1 MPYVSISVN
10 HKPIKA
16 DKQTFDLSHLNAFKI
31 NIPDKG
37 IDGGDIRI
45 VVKFSTHVYTERA
58 THGRRRDI
66 QDQSGTW
73 RTLCPDRHAVSL
85 ILPEVITNFIDQDGK
100 TTVSQDYNKGSN
112 LLLVE
117 TVDGE
122 SWAVFFCFEP
132 FQAGLLLTV
141 LSVYAKTG
149 NMHRHSKYNNA
160 SYYARKCLYS
170 GKRVP

>member
-1 MPYVSISVN
+1 MSIPLN
-10 HKPIKA
+10 HAPIKA
-16 DKQTFDLSHLNAFKI
+16 DGQIIYLSHLNAFKVDI
-31 NIPDKG
+31 SGKG
-37 IDGGDIRI
+37 VDGGDIPI
-45 VVKFSTHVYTERA
+45 VVKFSTHVFTDRA

-73 RTLCPDRHAVSL
+73 RTFCPDRYAVSL
-85 ILPEVITNFIDQDGK
+85 MLPAVISDFIDQDGK
-100 TTVSQDYNKGSN
+100 AAISQDYNKGSN

-132 FQAGLLLTV
+132 SPPGLLLTI

-149 NMHRHSKYNNA
+149 NMHRHSKFNNA
-160 SYYARKCLYS
+160 SYYARKCLFS
-170 GKRVP
+170 NKRVP

>member
-1 MPYVSISVN
+1 MPYVSIPLN
-10 HKPIKA
+10 HNPIIA
-16 DKQTFDLSHLNAFKI
+16 DERTFDLSHLNAFGVD
-31 NIPDKG
+31 IPDKG

-45 VVKFSTHVYTERA
+45 VVRFSTHVFTDRA

-73 RTLCPDRHAVSL
+73 RTFCPDRYAVSL
-85 ILPEVITNFIDQDGK
+85 LLPKIITDLIVQDGK

-122 SWAVFFCFEP
+122 SWAVFFCFESSP
-132 FQAGLLLTV
+132 PDRK
-141 LSVYAKTG
+141 SV
-149 NMHRHSKYNNA
+149 
-160 SYYARKCLYS
+160 
-170 GKRVP
+170 V